1 MLATPGALQARP
13 EARAFTRAANLR
25 DGDLLNPAN
34 EMYRVCVGHGE
45 ETKARKAAL
54 SMFERFTDR
63 ARRVVVLAQEEARTL
78 NHPYVGTEHILLAL
92 VREGG
97 GIAAQALESL
107 GITEEAARQQVE
119 EVVGSVQPGPQKG
132 HLAFTPRA
140 KKTLRLSLREA
151 IALGHAHI
159 GTEHILLGLVR
170 ADEGVAMQILAGLGV
185 DSARV
190 RQQVIQVVST
200 RQVQQETGTG
210 RATGRGKRKLLSELR
225 GRLDSL
231 EWRLSVLEQR
241 VGTTPDPGQLDQ
253 EITQV
258 RRDKESAIDA
268 QDFENAAVLR
278 DREQHLLGDKAA
290 RLQEWAALP
299 SLSDEVE
306 RLRDLLR
313 RHGID
318 PQDGAA

>member
-1 MLATPGALQARP
+1 
-13 EARAFTRAANLR
+13 
-25 DGDLLNPAN
+25 
-34 EMYRVCVGHGE
+34 MYRVSVGRTK
-45 ETKARKAAL
+45 ETNARKAAL

-63 ARRVVVLAQEEARTL
+63 ARRVVVLAQEEARML
-78 NHPYVGTEHILLAL
+78 HHDYIGTEHILLAL
-92 VREGG
+92 IREGDG
-97 GIAAQALESL
+97 VAGQALESL

-119 EVVGSVQPGPQKG
+119 EIIGRGQQDPPRG
-132 HLAFTPRA
+132 HIPFTPRA
-140 KKTLRLSLREA
+140 KKTLQLSMREA
-151 IALGHAHI
+151 IALGHAYI

-170 ADEGVAMQILAGLGV
+170 LGEGPATQVLNGLSV
-185 DSARV
+185 DPNRV
-190 RQQVIQVVST
+190 RQRVIQLVSA
-200 RQVQQETGTG
+200 RRVQEEPGTG
-210 RATGRGKRKLLSELR
+210 RATGRGKRKLLSELG

-231 EWRLSVLEQR
+231 DWRLSVLEQR
-241 VGTTPDPGQLDQ
+241 VGTAPDLVQLDQ

-278 DREQHLLGDKAA
+278 DREQQLLGDKAA
-290 RLQEWAALP
+290 RQQEWAALP